1 MRRLPVCLL
10 WSALVISPAA
20 AWVSPAPDVVLYC
33 PAALEGALDQV
44 AARYTSA
51 THVPVH
57 VFTGTAYRLQGLL
70 KHRARADVVVADARA
85 VQDWA
90 AGGLVRA
97 DTVTRVGRNAYVLV
111 ARSDADWPHADA
123 ATLLTDHAAVL
134 TDPTTAAEFDGA
146 AILHAAVPQNAAR
159 SIGVADTTT
168 VLERVRADGGAAGCG
183 AADRGSHA
191 ADPRGCRPV
200 GSARTTGGCHR
211 HARTKRVR
219 ARAAEFHNRTGW
231 PSHPAPGWLGDGILS
246 DIPMHAADVTGQHDL
261 PVEAD
266 EQRHSALVRVAH
278 WSMVLAVII
287 MIGSGWRIY
296 DMCRFCVRIP
306 HTGSRWRRQIPRHH
320 HQ

>member
-97 DTVTRVGRNAYVLV
+97 DTVTPVGRNAYVLV
-111 ARSDADWPHADA
+111 ARSDADWPHAVA

-146 AILHAAVPQNAAR
+146 AILHAAVPQNTAR

-168 VLERVRADGGAAGCG
+168 VLERVRADGALLGVVQQTEAATPLIHTVAVLSAPPEPLAGAIVTQGQ
-183 AADRGSHA
+183 S
-191 ADPRGCRPV
+191 
-200 GSARTTGGCHR
+200 GSAPALLSFITG
-211 HARTKRVR
+211 
-219 ARAAEFHNRTGW
+219 
-231 PSHPAPGWLGDGILS
+231 PDGQAILRQ
-246 DIPMHAADVTGQHDL
+246 AGL
-261 PVEAD
+261 E
-266 EQRHSALVRVAH
+266 
-278 WSMVLAVII
+278 
-287 MIGSGWRIY
+287 
-296 DMCRFCVRIP
+296 
-306 HTGSRWRRQIPRHH
+306 TGS
-320 HQ
+320 